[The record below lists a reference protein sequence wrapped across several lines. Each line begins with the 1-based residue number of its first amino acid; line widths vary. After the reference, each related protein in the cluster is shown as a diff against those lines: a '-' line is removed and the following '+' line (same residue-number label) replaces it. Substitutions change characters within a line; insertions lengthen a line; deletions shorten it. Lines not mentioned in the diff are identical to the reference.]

1 MITKNRLEE
10 LIQKEITFYVV
21 CWGKIKTILPND
33 LVYMDIEEDTICYEV
48 VDDTPR
54 TTDLGHLFETRKDA
68 DWYIEFGRI
77 QRVERLKLPTWE
89 EFIKKPNLPE
99 NDIVFKTEGHG
110 YKCYHGFG
118 ILYIIKYDEKDRVE
132 TIFEKPLTEE
142 NYTLAC
148 RKCKS
153 LFLGEQNGH

>member
-48 VDDTPR
+48 VDDAPR
-54 TTDLGHLFETRKDA
+54 TTDLGHLFETREDA
-68 DWYIEFGRI
+68 EWYLEFGRI

-89 EFIKKPNLPE
+89 ELNNILQTQKYFEVN
-99 NDIVFKTEGHG
+99 FKNKYETVSFFVNECQIAVMQQGHNYLSG
-110 YKCYHGFG
+110 LDKEFN
-118 ILYIIKYDEKDRVE
+118 K
-132 TIFEKPLTEE
+132 E
-142 NYTLAC
+142 NYILAC
-148 RKCKS
+148 RKCKA

>member
-10 LIQKEITFYVV
+10 LIQKETTFYVV

-33 LVYMDIEEDTICYEV
+33 LVYMDIEKDTICYEV

-54 TTDLGHLFETRKDA
+54 TTDLGHLFETREDA
-68 DWYIEFGRI
+68 EWHQEFGNITRI
-77 QRVERLKLPTWE
+77 ERLKLPTWE
-89 EFIKKPNLPE
+89 EFYDTDKPIRFKSGSYDYYCCKIGNQIAIK
-99 NDIVFKTEGHG
+99 G
-110 YKCYHGFG
+110 YYQGNAVGRKFM
-118 ILYIIKYDEKDRVE
+118 
-132 TIFEKPLTEE
+132 KPLTEE